1 MVYITKYDEDDACV
15 YYSEE
20 YIPKETS
27 YFPLEE
33 IPEGSGLLKT
43 DGVSKVWWED
53 PPEPEPEPE
62 PVPVPTDHEILMTL
76 LGVTEE

>member
-1 MVYITKYDEDDACV
+1 MTKMLYIEKYNENDAKVWYDEAAIDEGV
-15 YYSEE
+15 
-20 YIPKETS
+20 I

-33 IPEGSGLLKT
+33 IPSGSGLLKT

-62 PVPVPTDHEILMTL
+62 PIPTDHEILMTL
-76 LGVTEE
+76 LGGD